1 MSPLEAHTRAD
12 ARRLGRERLAARRR
26 RTTRIRATV
35 ASTAVAVFVAFFSTI
50 YVQLANGHD
59 PALAA
64 STKNAAATTTV
75 QSSTSTG
82 SSSSNASTSA
92 PAQPS
97 PVTTQQS

>member
-1 MSPLEAHTRAD
+1 MSTLETHARAD

-50 YVQLANGHD
+50 YVQLANGND
-59 PALAA
+59 PALSA
-64 STKNAAATTTV
+64 SKNQAAAATTV
-75 QSSTSTG
+75 PSSTSTR
-82 SSSSNASTSA
+82 SSSSASTSA